1 MSDAKERYSD
11 GVYTRKIETM
21 ANQDL
26 TNKIAGG
33 IARANTYKHE
43 WKSVNI
49 NDVVDK
55 FAPNS
60 EPEYIDGKIYFY
72 NSNKTIAV
80 VTDVGG
86 GYLRIQDLTL
96 NQKRPLY
103 LNLDGT
109 NGHNYKDSKGKIH
122 GRNNSEYNKATHF
135 RIKKREEM

>member
-11 GVYTRKIETM
+11 GVYTRKIE
-21 ANQDL
+21 ALADQDL
-26 TNKIAGG
+26 MDKIAGG
-33 IARANTYKHE
+33 IHRAREYGKNWE
-43 WKSVNI
+43 SVNI

-55 FAPNS
+55 FAPGA
-60 EPEYIDGKIYFY
+60 EPEFVDGKIYFY
-72 NSNKTIAV
+72 NSSRTIAV

-86 GYLRIQDLTL
+86 GYLRIQDLTV

-109 NGHNYKDSKGKIH
+109 NGHNYRDSNGKIH
-122 GRNNSEYNKATHF
+122 GRNNSEYNEATHF

>member
-11 GVYTRKIETM
+11 GVYTRKIEAL

-26 TNKIAGG
+26 MDKIAGG
-33 IARANTYKHE
+33 IHRAKIFGKNWE
-43 WKSVNI
+43 SVNL
-49 NDVVDK
+49 NDVVAK

-60 EPEYIDGKIYFY
+60 EPEFVDGKIYFY
-72 NSNKTIAV
+72 NSDKTIAV
-80 VTDVGG
+80 ITDVGG
-86 GYLRIQDLTL
+86 GYLRIQDLSV

-109 NGHNYKDSKGKIH
+109 NGHNYKDSNGKIH
-122 GRNNSEYNKATHF
+122 GRSQDEYNEATHF